1 MIASTRALRGAA
13 ILPWA
18 LFTLLPGL
26 AAPGFAAEPEWQVL
40 EVPEDGFTVE
50 LPDKPQHRV
59 NLQDPELFS
68 GVSEH
73 GADLQSGFAMI
84 SIFTFQPGKR
94 ALLSEEEIL
103 DLGSAMVRP
112 DCRAAESRP
121 LPGGPGA
128 AREIAFACPD
138 DVTIRYRLH
147 HYGDRLY
154 RLAAGGPRGV
164 AESVAADRF
173 FGSFEIVD

>member
-1 MIASTRALRGAA
+1 
-13 ILPWA
+13 
-18 LFTLLPGL
+18 
-26 AAPGFAAEPEWQVL
+26 VL
-40 EVPEDGFTVE
+40 EVPEDGFSVE

-73 GADLQSGFAMI
+73 GADLDGGFAMI
-84 SIFTFQPGKR
+84 SVFAFRPEKR
-94 ALLSEEEIL
+94 ELLTEEEIL
-103 DLGSAMVRP
+103 DLGAAMVFP
-112 DCRAAESRP
+112 NCRAAESRP

-128 AREIAFACPD
+128 AREIAYACPD
-138 DVTIRYRLH
+138 EVTMRYRLH
-147 HYGDRLY
+147 LYGDRLY

-164 AESVAADRF
+164 AEGDAADRF